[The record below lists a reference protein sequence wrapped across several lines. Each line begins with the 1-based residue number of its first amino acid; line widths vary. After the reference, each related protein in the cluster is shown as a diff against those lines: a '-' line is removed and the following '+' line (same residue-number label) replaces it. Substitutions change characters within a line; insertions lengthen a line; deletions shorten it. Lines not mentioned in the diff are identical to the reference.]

1 METVMSRISP
11 QTARY
16 RAKMPHHPCN
26 GLGIIKM
33 VFGGLGLVIGLL
45 LVLFGKRRAG
55 FWVAAAGFVAMLL
68 YHAARS
74 HSTGS

>member
-1 METVMSRISP
+1 
-11 QTARY
+11 
-16 RAKMPHHPCN
+16 
-26 GLGIIKM
+26 M

-45 LVLFGKRRAG
+45 LVLFGERRAG
-55 FWVAAAGFVAMLL
+55 FWEAAAGFIGMLI